1 MKTRFL
7 FPHKFRRIGWI
18 IALLAFV
25 LMIFAL
31 HGGISF
37 KFLDYA
43 RESCDQIFDDNFL
56 FGINSNN
63 FTDEVGGLLLI
74 VGLLFIAFSRERL
87 EDERITKLRMESLLW
102 AVYVNSA
109 LLIFSII
116 FFYNGLFLNVMVY
129 NICTPLI
136 LFIIRFNMVM
146 YNERKNL
153 KKSSL

>member
-7 FPHKFRRIGWI
+7 FPHKYRCIGWI
-18 IALLAFV
+18 IALPAFV
-25 LMIFAL
+25 LMIFVL
-31 HGGISF
+31 HDGFVF
-37 KFLDYA
+37 KFLDYSNA
-43 RESCDQIFDDNFL
+43 ATNLDSNFL
-56 FGINSNN
+56 FNIQVHN
-63 FTDEVGGLLLI
+63 FTIEAGSLLLI
-74 VGLLFIAFSRERL
+74 VGLLLVAFSRERL
-87 EDERITKLRMESLLW
+87 EDERITKLRLESLLW

-116 FFYNGLFLNVMVY
+116 FFYNGLFLNVMAY

-153 KKSSL
+153 KKSGL